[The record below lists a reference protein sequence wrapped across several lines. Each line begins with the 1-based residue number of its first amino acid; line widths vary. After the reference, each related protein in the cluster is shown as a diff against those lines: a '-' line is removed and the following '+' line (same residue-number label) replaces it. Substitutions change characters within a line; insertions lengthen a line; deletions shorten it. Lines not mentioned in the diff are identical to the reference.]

1 MPIQYMTPLTPT
13 PAVTTVDGPV
23 TLSVDIMVTSGD
35 VQQLDL
41 DYIIMDPASAVF
53 FQSGGKIERRQVPV
67 TTAQMSLVNS
77 TRLQCGPGVQDLLG
91 AQIVLSISSNGVL
104 QAPPIGCGVGI
115 SSYSCAPAVDPVM
128 GGPVLSHA
136 LAPMAFSG
144 APGGVAG
151 STGGSG
157 GKRGSRSGSTH
168 KGKGAGTA
176 KPGGKK

>member
-1 MPIQYMTPLTPT
+1 MPIQYQTPLTPS

-23 TLSVDIMVTSGD
+23 TFSVDILVTSGD
-35 VQQLDL
+35 VQLLDV
-41 DYIIMDPASAVF
+41 DYIITDPASAVF
-53 FQSGGKIERRQVPV
+53 FASGGKIERRQEPV
-67 TTAQMSLVNS
+67 SATGQMTLVNS
-77 TRLQCGPGVQDLLG
+77 TQLRCGPGVQDSLG

-115 SSYSCAPAVDPVM
+115 SSYTCAPAVAAVM

-136 LAPMAFSG
+136 FAPIAITA
-144 APGGVAG
+144 APAATG

-157 GKRGSRSGSTH
+157 GKRGSRSGSTR

-176 KPGGKK
+176 NSGGKK